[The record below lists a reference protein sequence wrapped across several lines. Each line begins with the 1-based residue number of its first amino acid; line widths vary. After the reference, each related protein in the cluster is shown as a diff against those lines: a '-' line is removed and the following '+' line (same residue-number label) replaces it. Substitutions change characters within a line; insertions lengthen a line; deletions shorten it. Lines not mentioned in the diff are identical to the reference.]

1 MNSSV
6 DTHLLRKTA
15 EEGVRA
21 MIALTGD
28 NPNRPGVE
36 DTPRRVVDA
45 LLDMTD
51 QPGDPADLLGR
62 VFTDIDNGGQMIS
75 VGPIEF
81 TSLCEH
87 HLLSFTGQ
95 AWVAYI
101 PTDGVVVGLSKLPRL
116 VEHYARRLQVQERMT
131 EQIANAIDQHLKPA
145 GVGVRVVSSHSCMA
159 VRGVRKPGARMT
171 TTALRGALLN
181 DHTARQEFLDTIR

>member
-1 MNSSV
+1 MTSI
-6 DTHLLRKTA
+6 DTDLLRKTA

-28 NPNRPGVE
+28 NPDRAGVE

-51 QPGDPADLLGR
+51 RPGDPATLLGR
-62 VFTDIDNGGQMIS
+62 VFTDTGDANQMVT

-81 TSLCEH
+81 TSVCEH
-87 HLLSFTGQ
+87 HLLAFTGQ

-101 PTDGVVVGLSKLPRL
+101 PSNGVVVGLSKLPRL
-116 VEHYARRLQVQERMT
+116 VEHFARRLQVQERLT
-131 EQIANAIDQHLKPA
+131 EQIADAIDTHLDPL
-145 GVGVRVVSSHSCMA
+145 GVGVRIVSTHSCMA
-159 VRGVRKPGARMT
+159 VRGVRKPEARMT
-171 TTALRGALLN
+171 TTALRGAFLESQA
-181 DHTARQEFLDTIR
+181 ARMEFLETTK